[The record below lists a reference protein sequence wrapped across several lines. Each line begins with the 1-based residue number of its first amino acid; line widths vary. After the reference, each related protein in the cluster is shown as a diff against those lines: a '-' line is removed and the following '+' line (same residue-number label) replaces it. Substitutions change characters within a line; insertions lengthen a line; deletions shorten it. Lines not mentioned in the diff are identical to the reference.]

1 MRPLGPLPFTWPAST
16 PFSAITAFATG
27 VACASTA
34 GAFAL
39 PCPLAGAATFAL
51 GAASSFLGAS
61 ALAFFSAFTLVSTFA
76 TTSPTATSVS
86 GSTSRVILPSSSL
99 VSSSVALSLSI
110 SAMGWSFSTTSPFST
125 SHWAMRTSEML
136 SPGLGTLISTSLLMG
151 LP

>member
-1 MRPLGPLPFTWPAST
+1 M
-16 PFSAITAFATG
+16 
-27 VACASTA
+27 
-34 GAFAL
+34 
-39 PCPLAGAATFAL
+39 
-51 GAASSFLGAS
+51 
-61 ALAFFSAFTLVSTFA
+61 STFA

-86 GSTSRVILPSSSL
+86 GSTSRVIFPSSSL